1 MPGHGSECR
10 TTAALADRR
19 AQLTER
25 RRGQTLVTPETRSRW
40 NRTYKLKLM
49 GLTPERFSQMLEAQ
63 GNACE
68 MCRTAFEE
76 DHLIC
81 IDHDHACCPPAL
93 PSRCCGQ
100 CVRGPAVPQ
109 LQYRPRV
116 HRGVLRTGD
125 GQPQTALRR
134 PVPPNRPGIVG
145 LRCYVAR
152 KLTSLS
158 ISSRSRIR
166 SAGVLPR
173 PGTARHG
180 EPDDVV
186 PCGSED
192 GLGRHLG
199 AQYPGV
205 GPGGPKLRIRDRV
218 LREAVAL

>member
-63 GNACE
+63 GNACA

-93 PSRCCGQ
+93 PSRCCGK
-100 CVRGPAVPQ
+100 CVRGLLCLTCNIALGYIEAYSELATGYLRQHYAGQSPQPAGHSG
-109 LQYRPRV
+109 LT
-116 HRGVLRTGD
+116 VLR
-125 GQPQTALRR
+125 
-134 PVPPNRPGIVG
+134 
-145 LRCYVAR
+145 
-152 KLTSLS
+152 
-158 ISSRSRIR
+158 
-166 SAGVLPR
+166 
-173 PGTARHG
+173 G
-180 EPDDVV
+180 EEADLVV
-186 PCGSED
+186 NLQQES
-192 GLGRHLG
+192 H
-199 AQYPGV
+199 
-205 GPGGPKLRIRDRV
+205 
-218 LREAVAL
+218 